1 MEAKTGGLSDM
12 HSINR
17 RTRAL
22 VATVAALGLVVAAC
36 GSDESSDDTTAA
48 TEAPATTEAPAETE
62 APRETGAPAATG
74 APAETDAPA
83 ATETPAETDPPTTE
97 PMELTATARG
107 VTADTITVGYS
118 YLDFDELVSKGF
130 SSAGWGDQELEM
142 QSIVDA
148 VNANGGINGRMIEV
162 IYKPYSAL
170 GTESAEAVCL
180 ELTQDN
186 EVFAVLGGYLGPAE
200 PANTCIAGRGETILV
215 GGVQSEERL
224 GETSAP
230 WLAARVMRTRQAE
243 VLLELLDSEG
253 MLEGAEVAVVARIDS
268 AEVLDDV
275 VASMEAAGV
284 PPVETLQSEAAVG
297 DIVAEDNEWAIL
309 AERIRG
315 SGADTVFL
323 IGNPGAG
330 IRNIAAQG
338 LDVEI
343 WALDEESMTA
353 LGNSVDLE
361 DARGVITASTLDGQE
376 LWDHETAAECRKT
389 FEAANPDVEIIG
401 PNDQVD
407 GDEDWTRGLT
417 VACRFFELFARVA
430 TAAGAELTNETFAAV
445 AASDFGQFSIVG
457 QPFSS
462 LGPDKFDSNDS
473 FALVSFDPDIGAAG
487 GFDKITEIRDVTP

>member
-1 MEAKTGGLSDM
+1 MTTS
-12 HSINR
+12 NR
-17 RTRAL
+17 RRRTLLGGFAAAAL
-22 VATVAALGLVVAAC
+22 VIAAC
-36 GSDESSDDTTAA
+36 GSDDGSGDTTA
-48 TEAPATTEAPAETE
+48 ET
-62 APRETGAPAATG
+62 A
-74 APAETDAPA
+74 APAETDAPIETDAPA
-83 ATETPAETDPPTTE
+83 AADAPAETDAPTETDAPAEADPPTTE
-97 PMELTATARG
+97 PLELTATARG
-107 VTADTITVGYS
+107 VSADTITVGYS

-130 SSAGWGDQELEM
+130 SSAGWGDQELEL

-148 VNANGGINGRMIEV
+148 VNADGGINGRTIEV

-200 PANTCIAGRGETILV
+200 PANTCIAGRGGTVLV
-215 GGVQSEERL
+215 GGVQSAERL
-224 GETSAP
+224 AEVTAP
-230 WLAARVMRTRQAE
+230 WLAARVLRTRQAE
-243 VLLELLDSEG
+243 VLLELLGSEG
-253 MLEGAEVAVVARIDS
+253 MLDGAEVAVVARVDS
-268 AEVLDDV
+268 ADVLEDV
-275 VASMEAAGV
+275 VTSMEAAGV

-315 SGADTVFL
+315 SGANTVFL

-330 IRNIAAQG
+330 IRNIASQG
-338 LDVEI
+338 LDVDI

-376 LWDHETAAECRKT
+376 LWDLESVAECRET
-389 FEAANPDVEIIG
+389 FTTANADIEIIG

-417 VACRFFELFARVA
+417 VACRFFGLFARVA
-430 TAAGAELTNETFAAV
+430 TAAGAELTNETFAAA
-445 AASDFGQFSIVG
+445 AASGFGQFSIVG

-473 FALVSFDPDIGAAG
+473 FALVSFNPDIGAGG

>member
-1 MEAKTGGLSDM
+1 MTTS
-12 HSINR
+12 NR
-17 RTRAL
+17 RRRTLLGGFAAAAL
-22 VATVAALGLVVAAC
+22 VIAAC
-36 GSDESSDDTTAA
+36 GSDDGSGDTTA
-48 TEAPATTEAPAETE
+48 ETE
-62 APRETGAPAATG
+62 
-74 APAETDAPA
+74 APAETDAPIETDAPA
-83 ATETPAETDPPTTE
+83 AADAPAETDAPTETDAPAEADPPTTE
-97 PMELTATARG
+97 PLELTATARG
-107 VTADTITVGYS
+107 VSADTITVGYS

-130 SSAGWGDQELEM
+130 SSAGWGDQELEL

-148 VNANGGINGRMIEV
+148 VNADGGINGRTIEV

-200 PANTCIAGRGETILV
+200 PANTCIAGRGGTVLV
-215 GGVQSEERL
+215 GGVQSAERL
-224 GETSAP
+224 AEVTAP
-230 WLAARVMRTRQAE
+230 WLAARVLRTRQAE
-243 VLLELLDSEG
+243 VLLELLGSEG
-253 MLEGAEVAVVARIDS
+253 MLDGAEVAVVARVDS
-268 AEVLDDV
+268 ADVLEDV
-275 VASMEAAGV
+275 VTSMEAAGV

-315 SGADTVFL
+315 SGANTVFL

-330 IRNIAAQG
+330 IRNIASQG
-338 LDVEI
+338 LDVDI

-376 LWDHETAAECRKT
+376 LWDHESVAECRET
-389 FEAANPDVEIIG
+389 FTTANADIEIIG

-417 VACRFFELFARVA
+417 VACRFFGLFARVA
-430 TAAGAELTNETFAAV
+430 TAAGAELTNETFAAA
-445 AASDFGQFSIVG
+445 AASGFGQFSIVG

-473 FALVSFDPDIGAAG
+473 FALVSFNPDIGAGG

>member
-1 MEAKTGGLSDM
+1 MTTS
-12 HSINR
+12 NR
-17 RTRAL
+17 RRRTLLGGFAAAAL
-22 VATVAALGLVVAAC
+22 VIAAC
-36 GSDESSDDTTAA
+36 GSDDGSGDTTA
-48 TEAPATTEAPAETE
+48 ETE
-62 APRETGAPAATG
+62 
-74 APAETDAPA
+74 APAETDAPIETDAPA
-83 ATETPAETDPPTTE
+83 AADAPAETDAPTETDAPAEADPPTTE
-97 PMELTATARG
+97 PLELTATARG
-107 VTADTITVGYS
+107 VSADTITVGYS

-130 SSAGWGDQELEM
+130 SSAGWGDQELEL

-148 VNANGGINGRMIEV
+148 VNADGGINGRTIEV
-162 IYKPYSAL
+162 IYKSYSAL

-200 PANTCIAGRGETILV
+200 PANTCIAGRGGTVLV
-215 GGVQSEERL
+215 GGVQSAERL
-224 GETSAP
+224 AEVTAP
-230 WLAARVMRTRQAE
+230 WLAARVLRTRQAE
-243 VLLELLDSEG
+243 VLLELLGSEG
-253 MLEGAEVAVVARIDS
+253 MLDGAEVAVVARVDS
-268 AEVLDDV
+268 ADVLEDV
-275 VASMEAAGV
+275 VTSMEAAGV

-315 SGADTVFL
+315 SGANTVFL

-330 IRNIAAQG
+330 IRNIASQG
-338 LDVEI
+338 LDVDI

-376 LWDHETAAECRKT
+376 LWDHESVAECRET
-389 FEAANPDVEIIG
+389 FTTANADIEIIG

-417 VACRFFELFARVA
+417 VACRFFGLFARVA
-430 TAAGAELTNETFAAV
+430 TAAGPELTNETFAAV

-473 FALVSFDPDIGAAG
+473 FALVSFNPDIGAGG

>member
-1 MEAKTGGLSDM
+1 MKQGDRMTSSRPM
-12 HSINR
+12 
-17 RTRAL
+17 RTP
-22 VATVAALGLVVAAC
+22 LGLLAAATLVLAAC
-36 GSDESSDDTTAA
+36 GSDDSSDGTTADTA
-48 TEAPATTEAPAETE
+48 TD
-62 APRETGAPAATG
+62 TGAPAQTDAPTDTEPP
-74 APAETDAPA
+74 AETNTPAETDA
-83 ATETPAETDPPTTE
+83 PAETDPPTTDTATTE
-97 PMELTATARG
+97 PPTTEPVELTATARG

-118 YLDFDELVSKGF
+118 YLDFDELVAKGF
-130 SSAGWGDQELEM
+130 SSAGWGDQELEL

-148 VNANGGINGRMIEV
+148 VNANGGINGRTIEV

-200 PANTCIAGRGETILV
+200 PANTCIAGRGETVLV
-215 GGVQSEERL
+215 GGVQSAERL
-224 GETSAP
+224 AETTAP
-230 WLAARVMRTRQAE
+230 WIAARVLRTRQAE
-243 VLLELLDSEG
+243 VLLELLGSEG
-253 MLEGAEVAVVARIDS
+253 MLDEADVAVVARVDS
-268 AEVLDDV
+268 ADVLDDV

-315 SGADTVFL
+315 SGANTVFL

-330 IRNIAAQG
+330 IRNIASQG
-338 LDVEI
+338 LDVDI

-376 LWDHETAAECRKT
+376 LWDHESVAECRET
-389 FEAANPDVEIIG
+389 FTTANADIEIIG

-417 VACRFFELFARVA
+417 VACRFFGLFARVA

-445 AASDFGQFSIVG
+445 AATEFGQFSIVG

-473 FALVSFDPDIGAAG
+473 FALVSFNPDVGAGG